1 MDIIVLSNTITK
13 KFEKLLHWSM
23 LCVVMFIPHTS
34 ESGETFLDFL
44 PLKRKVHTELQVMI
58 II

>member
-23 LCVVMFIPHTS
+23 LYVEMFIPHTS
-34 ESGETFLDFL
+34 ELGETF
-44 PLKRKVHTELQVMI
+44 
-58 II
+58 